1 MKHHHQ
7 HLLDISPPVHAEDS
21 VLATLIFKP
30 DLMPTAATV
39 LNAATFGGGQQKIIA
54 AAIWKAYAAKLE
66 INPAAISAMLPEI
79 DTLGLLPLA
88 DISNFE
94 SNLEIVKTEYI
105 RRQEAQIALQLASD
119 LSAGE
124 MEYTDAIGKAQAA
137 REALHRTE
145 VSRFTKAQQIE
156 NILDWVGRCI
166 NAKGMVGIPT
176 GYNDMNALTG
186 GWQPGD
192 LIVLAARPSMGKSTY
207 ALASLIR
214 SALAGVPVLFLT
226 CEMSVQDILLK
237 ANAFFSGVNITELRQ
252 GNISKSQMQV
262 FLKACDKIA
271 ELPIY
276 VEDVV
281 GKNISEIVAIIH
293 EYKHL
298 HSVQLVVLD
307 YLQLVAPTKEKG
319 KTREQEISEM
329 SRSLKIAAKKLN
341 IAIIALSQLSRAVET
356 RGGSKRP
363 QLSDLRES
371 GAIEQDADLI
381 TFLYRPEYYG
391 ILEDEEGNSLRG
403 IAEVIVS
410 KHRNGALKTLKRRF
424 VVTDFKEL
432 DEQGDDAQTNYN
444 PTVVRA
450 GGWDDVELPF

>member
-1 MKHHHQ
+1 MKQQQ
-7 HLLDISPPVHAEDS
+7 HLLDISPPIHAENS

-30 DLMPTAATV
+30 NLMTVAATF
-39 LNAATFGGGQQKIIA
+39 LNAAVFGGRTQKNVA
-54 AAIWKAYAAKLE
+54 AAIWKAYNAKLE
-66 INPAAISAMLPEI
+66 INPAAISAMLPDI
-79 DTLGLLPLA
+79 DIFGLLPMA
-88 DISNFE
+88 DITNFE

-105 RRQEAQIALQLASD
+105 RRQETQIALQLASD

-124 MEYTDAIGKAQAA
+124 IEYTDAIGKAQAA
-137 REALHRTE
+137 REALHRTD
-145 VSRFTKAQQIE
+145 VSRITKAQQIE
-156 NILDWVGRCI
+156 NIIDWVGRCI
-166 NAKGMVGIPT
+166 DSKGMVGIPT

-252 GNISKSQMQV
+252 GNISKEQMQV
-262 FLKACDKIA
+262 FLKACDKITD
-271 ELPIY
+271 LPIF
-276 VEDVV
+276 VEGIV
-281 GKNISEIVAIIH
+281 GKNITEITAIIH
-293 EYKHL
+293 EYKRL
-298 HSVQLVVLD
+298 HGVQLVVLD
-307 YLQLVAPTKEKG
+307 YLQLVTPNRERG

-363 QLSDLRES
+363 QVSDLRES
-371 GAIEQDADLI
+371 GAIEQDADII

-391 ILEDEEGNSLRG
+391 ILEDESGNSLRG
-403 IAEVIVS
+403 ITEVIIA

-432 DEQGDDAQTNYN
+432 DEQGNDEQTNYN
-444 PTVVRA
+444 PTIVRA
-450 GGWDDVELPF
+450 GVGDDIDIPF